1 MLSSEKAPAF
11 LPDYLNTK
19 IEAENFIINQCKNL
33 KPTML
38 RPGFIVDY

>member
-1 MLSSEKAPAF
+1 MLGSEKAPAF
-11 LPDYLNTK
+11 LSDYLNTK